1 MQQHSPSTL
10 HYPVLADNAL
20 GGDGGRM
27 NSSADRV
34 ENVVESGIGRLL
46 LREEMMRKRAVG
58 RPQEWRRQA
67 ESGQV
72 VAQSAVG
79 DAAPLQFAQFRLVG
93 RRFARRVVDDD
104 VAALLLL
111 LGSEAGQSAVHQL
124 GQRRRQFGFEH
135 FGQTFQFGGH
145 RLLLLRLLSWL
156 GNRLLLLDRLRLLLL
171 ALLLLLHQEASSGVQ
186 VGGVS
191 LANVAQ
197 IPSG

>member
-1 MQQHSPSTL
+1 
-10 HYPVLADNAL
+10 
-20 GGDGGRM
+20 M

-111 LGSEAGQSAVHQL
+111 LGSVLSTNWAKDDANSDLNISAKP
-124 GQRRRQFGFEH
+124 
-135 FGQTFQFGGH
+135 
-145 RLLLLRLLSWL
+145 S
-156 GNRLLLLDRLRLLLL
+156 N
-171 ALLLLLHQEASSGVQ
+171 S
-186 VGGVS
+186 
-191 LANVAQ
+191 VA
-197 IPSG
+197 IGSFCCGCC